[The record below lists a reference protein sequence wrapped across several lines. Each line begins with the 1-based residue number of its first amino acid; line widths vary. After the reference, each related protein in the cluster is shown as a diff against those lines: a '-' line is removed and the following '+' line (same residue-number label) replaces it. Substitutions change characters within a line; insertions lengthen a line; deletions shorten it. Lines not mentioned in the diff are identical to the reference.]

1 MDLKKNN
8 LLYEEINKN
17 HIKILKSKNIAAF
30 LNSIYDDKI
39 DIKFIV
45 YG

>member
-17 HIKILKSKNIAAF
+17 KNIEKGKYCCPF
-30 LNSIYDDKI
+30 EQYIS
-39 DIKFIV
+39 
-45 YG
+45 